1 MTDYSKEQSEKYR
14 HMYINRKRIRLL
26 FSIPLLLFAAFSLFG
41 LFSGFAQNND
51 IADLVLKNGKIFTV
65 TEDNPFVQAVA
76 VKDGKILAAGSSEDI
91 KKYVGQTTK
100 VLDVGGK
107 LVIPGFIDAHCH
119 FSSGGHSLSMLDVG
133 NAGSIAA
140 IQKQIA
146 AKIEELPEG
155 AAVFGFASFPNP
167 GLYGGLGW
175 PTKEILDEVS
185 PNNPVVM
192 RRRGGHAVWINSVAL
207 QKSNI
212 TKDSEVPEG
221 GEIVLDSETGE
232 PVGILKEAAQSL
244 LKVWDTPKPRED
256 IERALKHAAKLGVTG
271 IHTSSHLREMEIYKK
286 LKEEGKLTLRVNAW
300 LPVGGLDDYIQVGI
314 KTGQGDEMLRIGFL
328 KIFIDGTIGVR
339 SALMFEPFAEDP
351 GNTGL
356 AQYGEEEFYALV
368 EKAHENGYQVGVH
381 AIGDKG
387 VHWVL
392 NAIERAQKKHG
403 KKGLRHRVEHNTV
416 TTFEDAERYG
426 KLGVVASMQP
436 NITGGEMYRRMRL
449 GVERARRV
457 DMWRTLLKNGAML
470 AWGTDWQVSPLNPM
484 FNLFQLVTRFY
495 EEERLS
501 MAEAIKYYTYG
512 PAYAS
517 FEEDIKGTLE
527 EGKLA
532 DMAVLSQDLFSID
545 PKNITKT
552 EVLCTILGG
561 KIVYSNFSG
570 VQ

>member
-1 MTDYSKEQSEKYR
+1 MK
-14 HMYINRKRIRLL
+14 KRT
-26 FSIPLLLFAAFSLFG
+26 SLFVGFLFIG
-41 LFSGFAQNND
+41 LIAGFAQNQEH
-51 IADLVLKNGKIFTV
+51 ADLVVKNGKIFTV
-65 TEDNPFVQAVA
+65 TDENPFVQAVA
-76 VKDGKILAAGSSEDI
+76 VKDGKILALGTSGTIASH
-91 KKYVGQTTK
+91 VGDTTK
-100 VLDVGGK
+100 VLDVEGK

-133 NAGSIAA
+133 NAGSITS
-140 IQKQIA
+140 IQNQIA
-146 AKIEELPEG
+146 AKIEKLPEG
-155 AAVFGFASFPNP
+155 ADVFGFASFPNP
-167 GLYGGLGW
+167 GLYKGLGW

-185 PNNPVVM
+185 PNNAVVM
-192 RRRGGHAVWINSVAL
+192 RRRGGHAVWVNSVAL
-207 QKSNI
+207 KRSNI

-221 GEIVLDSETGE
+221 GEIVLDPETGE
-232 PVGILKEAAQSL
+232 PTGILKEAAQRL
-244 LKVWDTPKPRED
+244 LKIWDQPKPEED
-256 IERALKHAAKLGVTG
+256 IKRALAHAASLGLTG
-271 IHTSSHLREMEIYKK
+271 IHTASHLAEIEIYKK
-286 LKEEGKLTLRVNAW
+286 LKKEGALTLRVNAW
-300 LPVGGLDDYIQVGI
+300 LPISGLDDYIQKGI
-314 KTGQGDEMLRIGFL
+314 ECGQGDDMLRIGFL
-328 KIFIDGTIGVR
+328 KIFMDGTIGVR

-368 EKAHENGYQVGVH
+368 EKAHAHGYQVGIH

-392 NAIERAQKKHG
+392 NAIERAQGKHG

-416 TTFEDAERYG
+416 TTFEDAKRYG

-436 NITGGEMYRRMRL
+436 NITGGEMYRRTRL
-449 GVERARRV
+449 GIERARRV
-457 DMWRTLLKNGAML
+457 DMWKTLLKNGAVL

-484 FNLFQLVTRFY
+484 FNLYQLVTRYY

-517 FEEDIKGTLE
+517 CEEDIKGTLE

-532 DMAVLSQDLFSID
+532 DMVVLSQDLFSIN
-545 PKNITKT
+545 PKDITKT

-561 KIVYSNFSG
+561 KIVYEKR
-570 VQ
+570 

>member
-1 MTDYSKEQSEKYR
+1 M
-14 HMYINRKRIRLL
+14 KRIILL
-26 FSIPLLLFAAFSLFG
+26 IIVFFLIGLLTG
-41 LFSGFAQNND
+41 IAQNQD
-51 IADLVLKNGKIFTV
+51 HADLVIKNGKIFTV
-65 TEDNPFVQAVA
+65 TDEHPFVQAVA
-76 VKDGKILAAGSSEDI
+76 VRDGKILAVGTSENI
-91 KKYVGQTTK
+91 ARYVGEATK

-107 LVIPGFIDAHCH
+107 LVIPGFIDGHCH

-133 NAGSIAA
+133 NAGSIAS

-146 AKIEELPEG
+146 AKIEEIPEG

-167 GLYGGLGW
+167 GLYKGLGW
-175 PTKEILDEVS
+175 PTKEILDKVS
-185 PNNPVVM
+185 PDNPVVM
-192 RRRGGHAVWINSVAL
+192 RRRGGHAVWVNSKAL

-221 GEIVLDSETGE
+221 GEIVLDPETGE
-232 PVGILKEAAQSL
+232 PTGVLKEAAQSL
-244 LKVWDTPKPRED
+244 LKVWDRPKPKED
-256 IERALKHAAKLGVTG
+256 ILRALNHAAELGLTG
-271 IHTSSHLREMEIYKK
+271 IHTASYLKEIEIYKEI
-286 LKEEGKLTLRVNAW
+286 KEEGKLTLRVNAW
-300 LPVGGLDDYIQVGI
+300 LPIGGLDDYIQKGI
-314 KTGQGDEMLRIGFL
+314 KRGQGDEWVRIGFL
-328 KIFIDGTIGVR
+328 KAFIDGTIGVR

-356 AQYGEEEFYALV
+356 AQYKEEEFYALV
-368 EKAHENGYQVGVH
+368 EKAHAHGYQVGVH

-392 NAIERAQKKHG
+392 NAIERAQQKHG

-416 TTFEDAERYG
+416 TTFEDTERYG

-436 NITGGEMYRRMRL
+436 NITGSEMYRRMRL
-449 GVERARRV
+449 GIARARRV
-457 DMWRTLLKNGAML
+457 DMWKTLLKNGAML

-484 FNLFQLVTRFY
+484 FNLYQLVTRYY
-495 EEERLS
+495 EEERLT

-527 EGKLA
+527 KGKLA
-532 DMAVLSQDLFSID
+532 DMVVLSQDLFTID
-545 PKNITKT
+545 PKEIPNTK
-552 EVLCTILGG
+552 VLFTILGG
-561 KIVYSNFSG
+561 KIVYDNSSG

>member
-1 MTDYSKEQSEKYR
+1 MKK
-14 HMYINRKRIRLL
+14 IIFPFVVVLL
-26 FSIPLLLFAAFSLFG
+26 IGLLA
-41 LFSGFAQNND
+41 GFAQNQEN
-51 IADLVLKNGKIFTV
+51 ADLVIKNGKIFTV
-65 TEDNPFVQAVA
+65 TDDNPFVQAVA
-76 VKDGKILAAGSSEDI
+76 VKDGKILAVGSSEKVTRYI
-91 KKYVGQTTK
+91 GETTK
-100 VLDVGGK
+100 VLDVEGK

-133 NAGSIAA
+133 NAGSIAK
-140 IQKQIA
+140 IQNQIA

-155 AAVFGFASFPNP
+155 ASVFGFASFPNP
-167 GLYGGLGW
+167 GLYKGLGW
-175 PTKEILDEVS
+175 PTKEILDKVS

-207 QKSNI
+207 EKSNI
-212 TKDSEVPEG
+212 TKDSEALEG
-221 GEIVLDSETGE
+221 GEIVLDPETRE
-232 PVGILKEAAQSL
+232 PTGILKEAAQSL
-244 LKVWDTPKPRED
+244 LKVWDQPKPEED
-256 IERALKHAAKLGVTG
+256 IEQALMHAAELGLTG
-271 IHTSSHLREMEIYKK
+271 IHTASYLKEIEIYKK
-286 LKEEGKLTLRVNAW
+286 LKEQGKLTLRVNAW
-300 LPVGGLDDYIQVGI
+300 LSIGGLDDYIQKGI
-314 KTGQGDEMLRIGFL
+314 KRGQGDEMLRIGFL

-368 EKAHENGYQVGVH
+368 EKAHAHGYQVGVH

-392 NAIERAQKKHG
+392 NAIEQAQKKHG

-416 TTFEDAERYG
+416 TTFDDAKRYG
-426 KLGVVASMQP
+426 NLGVVASMQP
-436 NITGGEMYRRMRL
+436 NITGGELYRRTRL
-449 GVERARRV
+449 GIERARRV
-457 DMWRTLLKNGAML
+457 DMWKTLLKNGAML

-484 FNLFQLVTRFY
+484 FNLYQLVTRYY
-495 EEERLS
+495 EEERLT

-532 DMAVLSQDLFSID
+532 DIVVLSQDLFSID
-545 PKNITKT
+545 PKEITKT
-552 EVLCTILGG
+552 KVLYTILGG
-561 KIVYSNFSG
+561 KIVYSNSSG

>member
-1 MTDYSKEQSEKYR
+1 MKK
-14 HMYINRKRIRLL
+14 MALVLIALL
-26 FSIPLLLFAAFSLFG
+26 ISGLLWG
-41 LFSGFAQNND
+41 LSQNQQV
-51 IADLVLKNGKIFTV
+51 ADLVITNGKIFAV
-65 TEDNPFVQAVA
+65 TDESPLVQAVA
-76 VKDGKILAAGSSEDI
+76 VKNGKILFVGSGD
-91 KKYVGQTTK
+91 KVAKHVGKSTK
-100 VLDVGGK
+100 VLDVEGR

-119 FSSGGHSLSMLDVG
+119 FSSGGHSLAMLDVG
-133 NAGSIAA
+133 RAGSVGA
-140 IQKQIA
+140 IQKQIE
-146 AKIEELPEG
+146 AKIKELPEG
-155 AAVFGFASFPNP
+155 APVFGFASFPNP

-175 PTKEILDEVS
+175 PTKDILDKVS

-221 GEIVLDSETGE
+221 GEIVLDPETGE
-232 PVGILKEAAQSL
+232 PTGILKEAAQSL
-244 LKVWDTPKPRED
+244 LKVWDKPKPRED
-256 IERALKHAAKLGVTG
+256 ILRALKHAAELGLTG
-271 IHTSSHLREMEIYKK
+271 IHTSSYLDEIEVYKQ
-286 LKEEGKLTLRVNAW
+286 LKQEGKLTLRVNAW
-300 LPVGGLDDYIQVGI
+300 LSIGGLDDCIQKGI
-314 KTGQGDEMLRIGFL
+314 KRGQGDDMLRIGFL

-339 SALMFEPFAEDP
+339 SALMFEPFTEDP

-356 AQYGEEEFYALV
+356 AQYGEDEFYALV
-368 EKAHENGYQVGVH
+368 EKAHAHGYQVGVH

-392 NAIERAQKKHG
+392 NAIEKAQEKHG

-416 TTFEDAERYG
+416 TTFEDAKRYG
-426 KLGVVASMQP
+426 KLGVIASMQP
-436 NITGGEMYRRMRL
+436 NITGGKMYRRMRL
-449 GVERARRV
+449 GAERARRV
-457 DMWRTLLKNGAML
+457 DMWKTLLKNGAML

-484 FNLFQLVTRFY
+484 FNLYQLVTKFH
-495 EEERLS
+495 EEERLT

-527 EGKLA
+527 KGKLA

-545 PKNITKT
+545 HKEITKT
-552 EVLCTILGG
+552 KVLYTILGG
-561 KIVYSNFSG
+561 KIVYDSSSG